1 MGVTTTG
8 GIVLRVSALIRLRT
22 IGRHW
27 WHADKASSNPTFLC
41 ILHKGEDKWSKNK
54 DKMQNDM
61 INKRAYRQAKRKNIH
76 EAIQKN
82 HPEDTFTQRSTLNK
96 TINPEVKA

>member
-61 INKRAYRQAKRKNIH
+61 INKRAYRQAKGKIYMRQSRKITPRTH
-76 EAIQKN
+76 L
-82 HPEDTFTQRSTLNK
+82 HRDLL
-96 TINPEVKA
+96 